1 MFESVQ
7 YSKNRFRRLV
17 RVPFALTLAQVS
29 STFQKLFPESFDRA
43 IPVIRHRKVDM
54 LLVELDKAMWQ
65 YEQVQTSARKIK
77 LHSIILG
84 P

>member
-1 MFESVQ
+1 
-7 YSKNRFRRLV
+7 
-17 RVPFALTLAQVS
+17 
-29 STFQKLFPESFDRA
+29 
-43 IPVIRHRKVDM
+43 M